1 MGTTKTRET
10 SSIMNTCSTTR
21 YDDDDAS
28 MRTTTREEE
37 ETQSLLPQ
45 SSSAKTSSSTKKRN
59 SYVALAGVVV
69 ASAGILGL
77 ASKSSAAPRGGT
89 IPVLGKDRPTI
100 RLSVGC
106 TPEDVLS
113 LLPFEPKS
121 WRGKV
126 GAKFVTANVSPNFS
140 YENAIDMPEETC
152 GVFAVPHELAHD
164 ARYGFFL
171 YEKANPENFV
181 SDIGVQPKGGYAD
194 IEVIEEESPA
204 VTTLT
209 QAVSKKEAKKRE
221 KEKEMKAKKG
231 EFEDGTKMTPTQKEF
246 FEKKATLASKESKSS
261 SSKSSSSKHAK
272 KADDVEKDKV
282 TKKSSSS
289 SSKKETA
296 EEKMI
301 RLQQEK
307 IDLLEK
313 EVEETREANAEKE
326 AKQNEEAEREKEQ
339 LEHEEFLKQ
348 EKKEL

>member
-1 MGTTKTRET
+1 MGTTHYYTTRHETTRERERERERAFT
-10 SSIMNTCSTTR
+10 VVYKAIMNTCSRSTSTR
-21 YDDDDAS
+21 
-28 MRTTTREEE
+28 REGE
-37 ETQSLLPQ
+37 ETQSLL
-45 SSSAKTSSSTKKRN
+45 SSSSSTNTTTKKRN
-59 SYVALAGVVV
+59 TNYYYV
-69 ASAGILGL
+69 
-77 ASKSSAAPRGGT
+77 PRGG
-89 IPVLGKDRPTI
+89 IPTLGKDRPTI

-164 ARYGFFL
+164 TRYGFFL

-209 QAVSKKEAKKRE
+209 RPVSKKEAKKRE

-246 FEKKATLASKESKSS
+246 FEKKATLDSKESKSS

-272 KADDVEKDKV
+272 KADDVEKDK
-282 TKKSSSS
+282 
-289 SSKKETA
+289 A
-296 EEKMI
+296 
-301 RLQQEK
+301 
-307 IDLLEK
+307 
-313 EVEETREANAEKE
+313 
-326 AKQNEEAEREKEQ
+326 
-339 LEHEEFLKQ
+339 
-348 EKKEL
+348 